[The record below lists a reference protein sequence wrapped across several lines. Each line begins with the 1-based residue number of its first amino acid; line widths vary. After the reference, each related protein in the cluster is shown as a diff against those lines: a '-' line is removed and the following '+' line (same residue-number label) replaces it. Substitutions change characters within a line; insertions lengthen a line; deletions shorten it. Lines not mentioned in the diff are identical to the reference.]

1 MGESP
6 RIGILLGDTEIDS
19 SQSDSSLSISENEM
33 ETISLHVYGL
43 IVALIGTLVA
53 IIGHSFLIVTAKALV
68 SDIVVT
74 EEQPAVQ
81 LVGVMMLRLNDLV
94 YYLFAA
100 LLSQSKYFYDIVYGI
115 GIVIVVISAIVTLCV
130 TKEEQWKTKTSCGK
144 QMISIGS
151 AIKHCPKKM
160 IILFA
165 ITFVFF
171 IGMGPYL
178 MNINNFVGVNLFH
191 GNSLENDDKYNKG
204 IQMSL
209 YSLALASFIAAICS
223 FVFPLILHGKEM
235 IFHISGI
242 FFLMIAMLGY
252 VGLNYIAQLTQVSQT
267 VISVLLA
274 CIGTILQISMIVP
287 FATPLAVFKKVCP
300 QRQMGVYTGMLMS
313 LVMLANMIS
322 SFISGILIDAFD
334 DTVSVFIYESVCMF
348 IAFLL
353 SFIMIYVNKE
363 TKSVDELN
371 SYQSIDTTS
380 MIERVDLDYQ
390 QFDDSENYHN
400 AISTEERFDENSSLL

>member
-1 MGESP
+1 MISLKRIFYFIGLCLIQMGDGYVMLSSTTLLIPLLVSQLKLPVEYANLVFGTGIGFVSFIVQPFLGTISDNCTSKFGRRKPFLFLGTILSAIGMGLMGESP

-19 SQSDSSLSISENEM
+19 SQSDSSLSISGNEM

-68 SDIVVT
+68 SDIVVM
-74 EEQPAVQ
+74 EEQPAAQ

-130 TKEEQWKTKTSCGK
+130 AKEEQWKTKTSCGK

-242 FFLMIAMLGY
+242 FFLMIAMLGD
-252 VGLNYIAQLTQVSQT
+252 
-267 VISVLLA
+267 
-274 CIGTILQISMIVP
+274 
-287 FATPLAVFKKVCP
+287 
-300 QRQMGVYTGMLMS
+300 R
-313 LVMLANMIS
+313 
-322 SFISGILIDAFD
+322 
-334 DTVSVFIYESVCMF
+334 
-348 IAFLL
+348 
-353 SFIMIYVNKE
+353 
-363 TKSVDELN
+363 KSV
-371 SYQSIDTTS
+371 
-380 MIERVDLDYQ
+380 V
-390 QFDDSENYHN
+390 
-400 AISTEERFDENSSLL
+400 